1 MKTEVEDATRL
12 IDETTQM
19 FEDFG
24 KRHREVIA
32 EAKESQK
39 ILEDKITSLELE
51 LNSIKISEK
60 FDVSIETAK
69 EMLSSKSYETVEE
82 ELKESEA
89 KKLEDEAQVKAEEV
103 SESIKEET
111 VNAKAPVSR
120 KVYSAFAKSE
130 SISEEKSGRKTFSW
144 FKG

>member
-1 MKTEVEDATRL
+1 
-12 IDETTQM
+12 
-19 FEDFG
+19 
-24 KRHREVIA
+24 
-32 EAKESQK
+32 
-39 ILEDKITSLELE
+39 
-51 LNSIKISEK
+51 
-60 FDVSIETAK
+60 
-69 EMLSSKSYETVEE
+69 MLSSKSYETVEE

-89 KKLEDEAQVKAEEV
+89 KKLEDEAQAKAEEV

-144 FKG
+144 FKGQIAQHKFYIIICNVNEVLEKGINGETQNGKI